1 MGATYKKYW
10 LVNHESCPDFSCYS
24 EDDIGLLVN
33 KISKWRLAFS
43 QNRMDLW
50 KTEFITRHLYALKDG
65 KEELVH
71 GFRLTAVHLLTDPQ
85 T

>member
-10 LVNHESCPDFSCYS
+10 LVNHESCPDFSSYS
-24 EDDIGLLVN
+24 EDDISLLVN
-33 KISKWRLAFS
+33 KITNWSLQFG

-50 KTEFITRHLYALKDG
+50 KTEFITRHLYVLKDG

-71 GFRLTAVHLLTDPQ
+71 GVRVTAVHLLTEPRS
-85 T
+85 